1 MDLHLDNLFSLLATY
16 KSNDKEYI
24 AMATM
29 KPLQDGL
36 KAPIVLL
43 TQFHGEKPLFEE
55 NENVKINKGDNA
67 KYLNS
72 KLIEIFRN
80 VN

>member
-1 MDLHLDNLFSLLATY
+1 
-16 KSNDKEYI
+16 
-24 AMATM
+24 MATM

-43 TQFHGEKPLFEE
+43 TQFHGEKPIFEK

-67 KYLNS
+67 KFLNS
-72 KLIEIFRN
+72 KLIEIFKK
-80 VN
+80 VS